1 MAREM
6 LLSRRG
12 FLVGCSLAASPLLTP
27 VTFAA
32 APGQNRLVVIV
43 LRGALDGLDLVRP
56 IGDPAYAALRPT
68 LLREGGGIPLDPAG
82 FYQLHPGAAALMPL
96 WQAGELGFVHA
107 VATPYRS
114 RSHFVGQDVLENGSA
129 SDQGALTP
137 GGDGWLNRALVPLG
151 GRPDLAVTVGQEP
164 MLILEG
170 DVPVAHWS
178 PIDDSSL
185 SPQGEALLAR
195 LYAEDPLLA
204 ASYRGAAGLRH
215 DGGAGAA
222 VRPVELGAYV
232 AERLRGEARIAAFSY
247 GGWDTHQSQSK
258 VLAKRL
264 GELSETIL
272 ALKQG
277 LGPDWA
283 TTLVVAITEFGRTA
297 RENGSAGTDHGTGG
311 AMIFAGGAA
320 KGGRVLGD
328 WPGLGDSALLED
340 RDLMP
345 TRDVR
350 AYAAWALRSQFGLAA
365 SDLESVVFP
374 GLDLGA
380 DPGLVL

>member
-1 MAREM
+1 MAREL

-56 IGDPAYAALRPT
+56 VGDPAYGALRPS
-68 LLREGGGIPLDPAG
+68 LLKGEGGIALDSAG
-82 FYQLHPGAAALMPL
+82 FFQLHPGAAALMPL

-129 SDQGALTP
+129 SDQGTLTP

-151 GRPDLAVTVGQEP
+151 ARQDLAVTVGQEP

-185 SPQGEALLAR
+185 SAQGEALLAR

-204 ASYRGAAGLRH
+204 SAYPGATDLRH
-215 DGGAGAA
+215 DGGAGAD
-222 VRPVELGAYV
+222 VQPVELGAYV

-247 GGWDTHQSQSK
+247 GGWDTHQNQSK

-297 RENGSAGTDHGTGG
+297 RENGTVGTDHGTGG

-350 AYAAWALRSQFGLAA
+350 AYAAWALRSQFGLGV
-365 SDLESVVFP
+365 SDLEGVVFP